1 MQEYTSQTN
10 GVIENLCHFSNGGDL
25 AVIELEKY
33 LPPFNLR
40 VNRVCLPALD
50 EEKLGIGEEL
60 IVAGWP
66 KTKHTEGK
74 PLLLKVY

>member
-1 MQEYTSQTN
+1 MHKKN
-10 GVIENLCHFSNGGDL
+10 DPLFLCRNGGDL
-25 AVIELEKY
+25 AVVELEEY

-50 EEKLGIGEEL
+50 ETDLALDSEL

-66 KTKHTEGK
+66 KTKYTGGK
-74 PLLLKVY
+74 PVLLKVN